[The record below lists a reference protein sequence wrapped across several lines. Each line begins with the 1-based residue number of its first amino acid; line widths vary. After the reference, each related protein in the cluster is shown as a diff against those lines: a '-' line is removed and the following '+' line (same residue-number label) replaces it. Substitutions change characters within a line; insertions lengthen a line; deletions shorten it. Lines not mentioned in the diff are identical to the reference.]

1 MQLAIMPDLVMI
13 LRSRCSLLNLLRPAT
28 ILEYWD
34 VKDLPVFTVALMF
47 SSVLLVCVTPY
58 DYMQQEG
65 SKVFFKT
72 KKLAM
77 ENVNIS
83 IKTKI
88 ELLLKP
94 EIETQS

>member
-1 MQLAIMPDLVMI
+1 MF
-13 LRSRCSLLNLLRPAT
+13 
-28 ILEYWD
+28 
-34 VKDLPVFTVALMF
+34 FTVALMF
-47 SSVLLVCVTPY
+47 SSFLLVCVTPY